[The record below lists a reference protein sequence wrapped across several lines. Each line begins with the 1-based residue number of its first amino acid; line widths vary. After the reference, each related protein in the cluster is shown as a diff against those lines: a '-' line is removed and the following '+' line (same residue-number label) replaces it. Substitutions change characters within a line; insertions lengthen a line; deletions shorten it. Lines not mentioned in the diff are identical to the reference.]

1 MINVLEPQNALLKQ
15 FVHSFYVLKKSEG
28 EFEFTAY
35 PAVNTA
41 IGLLRNATVTIED
54 ECVYIKNSETP
65 NHIAAAINQSSGSV
79 HLHYLP
85 LVDEIA
91 INFKSL
97 GFSSFTQSPPPK
109 KVCLFNNWDTSL
121 AELFLN
127 VFATQNPALQCRFV
141 EEFLLKQ
148 YLALP
153 DEAVLLKALELLDD
167 TSKDYKIEEVAN
179 LAGVHY
185 KQLYRSFTE
194 HVGCSPAHYRK
205 LVKFRSSVISK
216 MQKGNELRL
225 VDVCYSHDYND
236 QPHFIKQFKELTG
249 EKPSRFFKEV
259 TSFGNSRVI
268 FKID

>member
-15 FVHSFYVLKKSEG
+15 FVHSIYILRKNEG

-41 IGLLRNATVTIED
+41 IGLLRNAIVTIKN
-54 ECVYIKNSETP
+54 ECVYIETSETP

-85 LVDEIA
+85 MVDEIA
-91 INFKSL
+91 INFKPL
-97 GFSSFTQSPPPK
+97 GFSSFTQISLPK
-109 KVCLFNNWDTSL
+109 KVSLFQAWDNCL
-121 AELFLN
+121 AELFNN
-127 VFATQNPALQCRFV
+127 VFATEDAGLQCHLV

-148 YLALP
+148 YQALP
-153 DEAVLLKALELLDD
+153 DESILLKAIALLND
-167 TSKDYKIEEVAN
+167 TSRDYKMEEIAG
-179 LAGVHY
+179 LTGVHY
-185 KQLYRSFTE
+185 KQLYRSFVE
-194 HVGCSPAHYRK
+194 HVGCSPVQYRK
-205 LVKFRSSVISK
+205 LIKFRSSVISK
-216 MQKGNELRL
+216 MQNGNELRL

-236 QPHFIKQFKELTG
+236 QAHFIKQFKELTG

-259 TSFGNSRVI
+259 TSFGDSRVI